1 MRTSDLVMYYL
12 ITGRTT
18 CGKRIEARSDTW
30 DAARQSWDTISAAT
44 WFPPRTMTL
53 WRVDPHHRRHR
64 IPGYR
69 LTRDKATT

>member
-1 MRTSDLVMYYL
+1 MYYV

-30 DAARQSWDTISAAT
+30 DAARQSWDTISADT
-44 WFPPRTMTL
+44 LFPPRTMTL

-64 IPGYR
+64 MSGYR
-69 LTRDKATT
+69 FTRNTATA